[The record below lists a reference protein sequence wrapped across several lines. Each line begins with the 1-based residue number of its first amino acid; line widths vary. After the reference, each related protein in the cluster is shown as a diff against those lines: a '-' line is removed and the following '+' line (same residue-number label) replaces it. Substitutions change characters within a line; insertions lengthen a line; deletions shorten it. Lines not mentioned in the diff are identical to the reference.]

1 MQKNSKFDIRSLAL
15 SVVFCV
21 ICLIYVIRLV
31 NIQINA
37 EPEEFTGERYT
48 RYETVQAVRGEIYD
62 RNGVK
67 LVSNKYTYDF
77 VFDYAAMSGDRTEQ
91 NIHLLQAIYA
101 MQQTGNY
108 DKLIDNGFPLLGT
121 YPNYTYS
128 TEALEADSKIY
139 YRLLKR
145 IAENELEDESP
156 KAKNQLTADY
166 LETFYE
172 EHPECF
178 PGESELVNHYLKK
191 YKLVDSKGKLLFS
204 EEQTDMLLRLRYNM
218 EVSDF
223 SVYNSYVMAS
233 DVDKSFILHIKELS
247 LAGADFD
254 IRTQRVYE
262 YPGYASH
269 ILGRTGKILAED
281 WEHYKELGYEM
292 NDTVGLDG
300 CEYAFE
306 NYLRG
311 VDGVKVIVEDAQGNI
326 ISEKIE
332 TEPVPGQDVYLT
344 IDINLQIAAEDGLEE
359 NVKKYT
365 ASKSGAIVAIDPGTG
380 QLLALASYPTY
391 NLATFNAD
399 YNDIIANEASPL
411 LNRALEGL
419 YAPGSTFKLGMTAAG
434 IDNEHISTKEL
445 LECEGVYTRF
455 SGHQPKCWIYNSATG
470 IKNHGLINA
479 TEAIAVSC
487 NCYFYELGWRMGI
500 EQMNTYCTLLGLGQ
514 STGVE
519 LFEKLGTLAGPEYR
533 EQSGGVAWTAG
544 DTIMAAIGQSENSFT
559 PIQLTTYVSTLLN
572 GGTRYAATLLLKT
585 SSFSEGGDSFV
596 NTSEILSQV
605 NISDEALTTVKR
617 GMKQMVQDSATVSRY
632 MKNVP
637 VTVMGKTGTAELGG
651 SERENGLFVCA
662 APYDNP
668 EIVITSVI
676 EHAGGGSYA
685 ALAAARILEAYNFD

>member
-1 MQKNSKFDIRSLAL
+1 MQKNNKFDIRSLAL

-37 EPEEFTGERYT
+37 EPEEFTGEYYT
-48 RYETVQAVRGEIYD
+48 RRETIQAVRGEIYD

-67 LVSNKYTYDF
+67 LVSNKYEYDF

-101 MQQTGNY
+101 MQETGNY
-108 DKLIDNGFPLLGT
+108 DKLIDNGFPLLGA

-128 TEALEADSKIY
+128 TEALDAESKIY

-178 PGESELVNHYLKK
+178 PGESELINHYLKK
-191 YKLVDSKGKLLFS
+191 YKLVDSKGNLVFS
-204 EEQTDMLLRLRYNM
+204 EEQTDLLLRLRYNM

-233 DVDKSFILHIKELS
+233 DVDKSFILYIKELS

-262 YPGYASH
+262 YPGYVSH
-269 ILGRTGKILAED
+269 ILGRTGQIPAED
-281 WEHYKELGYEM
+281 WEYYKELGYEM
-292 NDTVGLDG
+292 NDTVGLGG
-300 CEYAFE
+300 CELAFE

-311 VDGVKVIVEDAQGNI
+311 IDGVKVIVEDAQGNI

-332 TEPVPGQDVYLT
+332 TDPVPGQDVYLT

-359 NVKKYT
+359 NIKKYT
-365 ASKSGAIVAIDPGTG
+365 ASKSGAIVAMDPATG

-391 NLATFNAD
+391 NLASFNAD

-434 IDNEHISTKEL
+434 IDKEHISSTEL

-500 EQMNTYCTLLGLGQ
+500 EQMNTYCALLGLGQ

-544 DTIMAAIGQSENSFT
+544 DTIMAAIGQSENAFT
-559 PIQLTTYVSTLLN
+559 PIQLTTYLSTILN

-596 NTSEILSQV
+596 NASKVLSQV
-605 NISDEALTTVKR
+605 SISDEALTTVKR

-662 APYDNP
+662 APYDKP

>member
-1 MQKNSKFDIRSLAL
+1 MQRNNKFDIRILAL

-37 EPEEFTGERYT
+37 DPEEFTGESYT
-48 RYETVQAVRGEIYD
+48 RRETIQAVRGEIYD

-67 LVSNKYTYDF
+67 LVSNVYKYDF

-101 MQQTGNY
+101 MQETGNY
-108 DKLIDNGFPLLGT
+108 DKLTDNGFPFSGT

-128 TEALEADSKIY
+128 AEALEANSKIY

-145 IAENELEDESP
+145 IAENELEDELP
-156 KAKNQLTADY
+156 KEKNQLTADY
-166 LETFYE
+166 LETFYKE
-172 EHPECF
+172 KPECF
-178 PGESELVNHYLKK
+178 PGESELISHYLEK
-191 YKLVDSKGKLLFS
+191 YKLVDSKGNLIFS
-204 EEQTDMLLRLRYNM
+204 DEQTDMLLRLRYNM

-233 DVDKSFILHIKELS
+233 DVDKTFIMYIKELS

-254 IRTQRVYE
+254 IRADRVYE

-269 ILGRTGKILAED
+269 ILGRTGKILAEN
-281 WEHYKELGYEM
+281 WEYYKELGYEM
-292 NDTVGLDG
+292 NDTVGIDG

-326 ISEKIE
+326 ISEKVEI
-332 TEPVPGQDVYLT
+332 EPVPGQDVYLT
-344 IDINLQIAAEDGLEE
+344 IDIKLQIAAEDGLEE
-359 NVKKYT
+359 TVKVYT
-365 ASKSGAIVAIDPGTG
+365 ASESGAVVAMDPDTG

-399 YNDIIANEASPL
+399 YNSIIANKASPL
-411 LNRALEGL
+411 LNRALEGV

-434 IDNEHISTKEL
+434 IDNENISSTDL

-519 LFEKLGTLAGPEYR
+519 LSEKLGTLAGPEYR
-533 EQSGGVAWTAG
+533 EQSGGIAWTAG

-585 SSFSEGGDSFV
+585 SSFSEGGDLFV
-596 NTSEILSQV
+596 NTSEVLSRV
-605 NISDEALTTVKR
+605 DISDGALTTVKQ

-632 MKNVP
+632 MKNIP
-637 VTVMGKTGTAELGG
+637 VTVIGKTGTAELGG

-662 APYDNP
+662 APYDKP

-685 ALAAARILEAYNFD
+685 ALAAARILEAYDFS